1 MGWCSA
7 SSAFVWRVGYT
18 ARSSMKF
25 KPIRRL
31 LVNDDLRSMLDQ
43 MGEAA
48 CRLLLT
54 GRVTL
59 DVARQYAE
67 KDRVSSECV
76 DEIMGEISMMP
87 DDLRRQFLAGHL
99 TIRAVRVQMLRRLV
113 AAKRID
119 SHEAAVFARFLAPLC
134 VIQTYVDG

>member
-1 MGWCSA
+1 M
-7 SSAFVWRVGYT
+7 T
-18 ARSSMKF
+18 F